1 MLEHAELAE
10 MQIRLHE
17 LEFVVREGGLV
28 VTVNHGL
35 EQLLAG
41 SLHTLCSPVQ
51 QEGNLAEDP
60 TRMVAEAP
68 DFRTEPTQGQ
78 RIEAN
83 DVGVDFLQVQMSPTE
98 FD

>member
-1 MLEHAELAE
+1 

-41 SLHTLCSPVQ
+41 SLHTLRSPVQ

-68 DFRTEPTQGQ
+68 DFRTEPT
-78 RIEAN
+78 
-83 DVGVDFLQVQMSPTE
+83 
-98 FD
+98 

>member
-1 MLEHAELAE
+1 

-28 VTVNHGL
+28 VTMNHGL
-35 EQLLAG
+35 VQLLAG

-68 DFRTEPTQGQ
+68 DFRTEPT
-78 RIEAN
+78 
-83 DVGVDFLQVQMSPTE
+83 
-98 FD
+98 